1 MTRYFVFV
9 CPHYYPVGGMDDCTG
24 VFDTL
29 EEAKAAAVAAEDNY
43 VDVSIAEIGEE
54 MTEHWM
60 DHTGSWVSKPF
71 VPSSCLREE
80 GEEE

>member
-9 CPHYYPVGGMDDCTG
+9 CPHYEAAGGMDDCTG

-29 EEAKAAAVAAEDNY
+29 EEAKAAAVAAQRDY
-43 VDVSIAEIGEE
+43 VTVSIAEIGEE

-60 DHTGSWVSKPF
+60 REGNWVSEPF
-71 VPSSCLREE
+71 VPSACLWVQTQDA
-80 GEEE
+80 